1 MKKEIA
7 TILLLAGVTAGTLP
21 ADTELTV
28 TMEIT
33 SDMPLLQGEYISG
46 KVTLVNNGTEAVKL
60 VKNKDDFWFVHTQVR
75 FFVDTDTIPIK
86 EQEVIC
92 GYPLHGIP
100 YGDKLRE
107 AIISD
112 TNFAIDQERDFITL
126 SAGQSHDFSFEGIGI
141 DMLQFF
147 HINKRLPFKAEMYV
161 QPNLWI
167 PITITSPLEFAK
179 DAKSKLITPNSIL
192 IAEKNPFYVS
202 RVSIGTNEFL
212 RVSGRGNRRLIDLSP
227 DDQVEQNDST
237 RITITH
243 KDGTKTEI
251 TSGNVDSM
259 VKQREEKRKAK
270 LTTDN

>member
-1 MKKEIA
+1 MKKKIVMM
-7 TILLLAGVTAGTLP
+7 LLGGITAGILP
-21 ADTELTV
+21 ADAELTV

-33 SDMPLLQGEYISG
+33 SELPLLQGEYISG

-60 VKNKDDFWFVHTQVR
+60 VKNKDKFWFVHTQVR
-75 FFVDTDTIPIK
+75 FFVDTDTVPIK
-86 EQEVIC
+86 EQEIIC

-107 AIISD
+107 AVRFD
-112 TNFAIDQERDFITL
+112 TNFAIDEERDFITL
-126 SAGQSHDFSFEGIGI
+126 SVGQSHDFLFEGIGI

-161 QPNLWI
+161 QPDQWI

-192 IAEKNPFYVS
+192 KAEKNPFYVA
-202 RVSIGTNEFL
+202 RVNIGTNEFL
-212 RVSGRGNRRLIDLSP
+212 RVSGSGNRRLIDLSP
-227 DDQVEQNDST
+227 DDQVEQNDNT

-259 VKQREEKRKAK
+259 VKQRQEKRKAK
-270 LTTDN
+270 PTTGN